1 MASGLDVDSSDCAV
15 EEENN
20 HQVRGTG
27 LEGLP
32 PPFMG
37 LDGQH
42 CPGNV
47 TIGDK
52 DEQEWHHQENRAN
65 NRNLELIG
73 MCVPTGQ
80 TDQCRDFTDKVIHPV
95 MMAKGEL
102 HGGG

>member
-37 LDGQH
+37 LTFLKAARGVVRGYI
-42 CPGNV
+42 PRGEMR
-47 TIGDK
+47 IPK
-52 DEQEWHHQENRAN
+52 D
-65 NRNLELIG
+65 
-73 MCVPTGQ
+73 
-80 TDQCRDFTDKVIHPV
+80 
-95 MMAKGEL
+95 
-102 HGGG
+102 